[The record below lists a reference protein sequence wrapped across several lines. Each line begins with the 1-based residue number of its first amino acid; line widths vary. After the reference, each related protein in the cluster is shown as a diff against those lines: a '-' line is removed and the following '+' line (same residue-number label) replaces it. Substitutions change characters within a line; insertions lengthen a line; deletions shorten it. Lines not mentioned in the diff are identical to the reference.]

1 MLHTTPLD
9 YGCATC
15 VWIASM
21 RPSFLFLYFMQ
32 FERFFVLILSDKK
45 THWNSRRKN
54 GGKKPD
60 LIFFFQRFLTS
71 IFLFLRRKKKD
82 LEIQVLVKSLIFRLV
97 IMLSKT
103 DYFFQKDS
111 FLRFPHFR
119 TISTSRRGVE
129 PSGHTNL
136 ILRVL
141 ILVGTQA
148 SGEASALATHL
159 AIL

>member
-1 MLHTTPLD
+1 MKD
-9 YGCATC
+9 
-15 VWIASM
+15 
-21 RPSFLFLYFMQ
+21 FLFLSC
-32 FERFFVLILSDKK
+32 LTKK
-45 THWNSRRKN
+45 HIEIVGEKT

-60 LIFFFQRFLTS
+60 LIFFQRFLTS
-71 IFLFLRRKKKD
+71 IFLFLKRKKKRSGD
-82 LEIQVLVKSLIFRLV
+82 PSFGKIIDFQTCHIMFVKE
-97 IMLSKT
+97 T